1 MNKDINDLTELFIE
15 NALIQGK
22 STINGDS
29 KRGNKASDNLYKISI
44 VMKEDRELAE
54 EMLDILLCHTEPNV
68 IIWACGIALD
78 IDYKSIEVENMLK
91 KLAHSNEL
99 GILSFNAEMILKV
112 REGQGLSD

>member
-1 MNKDINDLTELFIE
+1 MKKDIKDLTELFIE
-15 NALIQGK
+15 NAVIHGE
-22 STINGDS
+22 STINGDF
-29 KRGNKASDNLYKISI
+29 KRGNKASDVLYKIS
-44 VMKEDRELAE
+44 VLMKEDRELAE

-68 IIWACGIALD
+68 IMWTCGISLD

-91 KLAHSNEL
+91 KIADNNEL

>member
-1 MNKDINDLTELFIE
+1 MNKDINGFTELFIE
-15 NALIQGK
+15 NAVIHGE

-29 KRGNKASDNLYKISI
+29 KRGNKASDKLYKIFI

-78 IDYKSIEVENMLK
+78 IEYKSIKVENMLK
-91 KLAHSNEL
+91 KLAHNNEL